1 MDTAPEGGAGSDD
14 THRDNGSVAGI
25 ARWDTCGRGIVRT
38 GSSNAD
44 AIDSYPQEVE
54 VSLAPDAAV
63 CGSLGC
69 RESGSQLRV
78 TVGGETRVLCPDC
91 ATEFA
96 ERKAGRSRAQSER
109 GLDSAERSAE
119 AEPEARTSG
128 QSDGTRSV
136 RSETSGGSGGGRR

>member
-1 MDTAPEGGAGSDD
+1 MDTAPEGGAGSDVPTGRD
-14 THRDNGSVAGI
+14 CCRRQERPEGHR
-25 ARWDTCGRGIVRT
+25 GRCVRT

-54 VSLAPDAAV
+54 VSLAPNAAV

-78 TVGGETRVLCPDC
+78 TVGGETRVLCPDH

-96 ERKAGRSRAQSER
+96 ERKADRSRAQSER

-119 AEPEARTSG
+119 AEPEARGSG
-128 QSDGTRSV
+128 KSDGTRSD
-136 RSETSGGSGGGRR
+136 RSETSGGGGGWR